1 VLDFVGTSATS
12 ADALKCLTFGGTYF
26 VIGAEGS
33 VTTTMLDLIE
43 NEKRIEGIYVGT
55 YSELQEVTHL
65 ATTGELQPR
74 VQKYDLQD
82 ANQALH
88 DLLNG
93 KITGRA
99 VLIP

>member
-1 VLDFVGTSATS
+1 MLDFVGTSATS

-33 VTTTMLDLIE
+33 VTATMLDLIE

-65 ATTGELQPR
+65 ATSGELRPR
-74 VQKYDLQD
+74 VQKYALQD